1 MPKIIFYNT
10 VVKYKD
16 NYLIFFRILHSFKYH
31 MMRYFLENA
40 AFYYLKF
47 TLFYIGRLIFP
58 EEKLA
63 IITYPSRIPLDSGF
77 WTMLLH
83 FFPYISKDTSPS
95 SSPTARRFWRK
106 KSMCEC
112 CREFSMTTG
121 NLITGISVADLL
133 LFRNTFSPL
142 VLRKPRTNSFKN
154 LQAGNSVE

>member
-16 NYLIFFRILHSFKYH
+16 NYWFFFFRILHSFTYH
-31 MMRYFLENA
+31 IMRYFLENA

-47 TLFYIGRLIFP
+47 TLFYIGRFIFS

-63 IITYPSRIPLDSGF
+63 IITYPSRIRLNSGF
-77 WTMLLH
+77 RTLLLH
-83 FFPYISKDTSPS
+83 FFPYTSKDASPS

-112 CREFSMTTG
+112 CRGFFNDIRQLDYWYFCSRSFVISEYFFPFGAQKTT
-121 NLITGISVADLL
+121 N
-133 LFRNTFSPL
+133 
-142 VLRKPRTNSFKN
+142 
-154 LQAGNSVE
+154 Q